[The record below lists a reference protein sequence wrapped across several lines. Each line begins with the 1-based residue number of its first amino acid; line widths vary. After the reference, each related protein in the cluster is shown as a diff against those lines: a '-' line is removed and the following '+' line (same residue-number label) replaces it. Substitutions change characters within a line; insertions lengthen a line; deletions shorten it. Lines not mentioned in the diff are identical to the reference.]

1 MKICFATHNQ
11 NKFNEINSKPGNDFE
26 LISLHDLN
34 VIDEIPE
41 TGSTLEENSL
51 IKAEYI
57 YLNFDTPVFSD
68 DSGLEVDALQGAP
81 GVFSARYA
89 GFPKNDLKN
98 LELLLDNMKGV
109 KNRTARFK
117 TVITLIIDG
126 ETHQFT
132 GVVEGHIAHSP
143 SGESGFGYDPIFIPK
158 GHNITF
164 AQMSMTKKNSMSH
177 RSRAFDKLLAYLNI
191 HY

>member
-11 NKFNEINSKPGNDFE
+11 NKFNEINSKLGNAFE
-26 LISLHDLN
+26 LVSLHDLN

-89 GFPKNDLKN
+89 GLPKNDLKN

-164 AQMSMTKKNSMSH
+164 AQMSMTEKNSMSH

>member
-11 NKFNEINSKPGNDFE
+11 NKFNEINSKLGNAFE
-26 LISLHDLN
+26 LVSLHDLN

-89 GFPKNDLKN
+89 GLPKNDLKN